1 MFPKLCVLI
10 ISVGV
15 IGGGLLTTRQLRI
28 QAAHELANVQRRVA
42 EHDRQLWQLRVEI
55 AERTL
60 PEHIA
65 TKLEQL
71 GPMAPIGP
79 HRYQEFVQAE
89 LERSLDVAS
98 IGDGESAGKTPSAK
112 SGSKAKPKPKARK
125 VASAN

>member
-10 ISVGV
+10 VSVGV

-28 QAAHELANVQRRVA
+28 QAAHELADVQRRVA

-60 PEHIA
+60 PEHVA
-65 TKLEQL
+65 TKLDNL

-79 HRYQEFVQAE
+79 HRYQEFVQRE
-89 LERSLDVAS
+89 LERSLDIAAVN
-98 IGDGESAGKTPSAK
+98 GQEVPDRPGAK
-112 SGSKAKPKPKARK
+112 KPNAKAKPKPKGRK
-125 VASAN
+125 VASAH